1 MTTGESDAM
10 VSEAKLPM
18 AMLGF
23 RFPEK
28 SGERGLLEGV
38 GSWPMV
44 EEAILSEVD
53 KMGDEARGV

>member
-1 MTTGESDAM
+1 M
-10 VSEAKLPM
+10 VSEAKLPK